1 MATCTL
7 KKMLAGWLQPAI
19 VSAMIANSVLCVAQA
34 GKHHTGSE
42 PAKNPDVADSQ
53 GIYQA
58 GMRPDGSVVLPVDQ
72 VIHPVGR
79 LIPFEGRPTA
89 LAIRPDG
96 RTAAVLKSSG
106 TYMNSSDHA
115 EHIVIIDLSSGQIK
129 QRFLPDGL
137 AQGAWT
143 LPYKTAQGSFIGI
156 LYSADG
162 NKLYA
167 SDASGSV
174 IVSDVAEDGSL
185 TTATRIALPVAD
197 PRRGAGFFKP
207 EGRNTASPGG
217 LALSKD
223 GRRLY
228 VALNMNNSLAV
239 VDLKENK
246 VVEEIPVGNAPHSV
260 LVDGSRAYVTNEG
273 GRPAAESD
281 YTNQSAGT
289 PIVAD
294 PATGRPTTGTI
305 SVVDL
310 TAGKVVASI
319 PVGLGP
325 TAMLLHQRDLF
336 VANTNSDTIS
346 VVDAASLSCVKT
358 ISVQPFSHAP
368 FGSSPNALA
377 MLPKGR
383 LAVSLGAA
391 NAVAIYQWAGPSATP
406 SLLGLIPTPWYP
418 GDLAF
423 DGKRNRLVVT
433 ALKGLGVEQ
442 PLPSAKNVLKPVGSV
457 SLVTMPTREEL
468 LKQTHEVIVN
478 NRWNTGLADH
488 PQPSTNAAAK
498 AVPDHIGDPSLIKHI
513 IYIIKEN
520 KTYDQVLGDDSRG
533 NRDPKLV
540 MFGQPITPNEHA
552 LAVQFPLLDNFYV
565 GSLASFDGHAW
576 ANAAFVTDY
585 LERGYTAGFQRSY
598 PFNGG
603 DSLAYSPSGFI
614 WEDALRHGKSVR
626 VFGEFASRFD
636 GPREHFGQWSD
647 WYRDSQIMEGKVE
660 GSSHTRAGEFKAKAD
675 IPSLDAVL
683 NRDFPPYDTHI
694 PDQYR
699 ADIFLADFRRRVANH
714 DLPDLTIMTLC
725 DDHTSGVEPGTP
737 APRAQI
743 ADNDLAFGRVVEA
756 ISNSPYWQNTAIF
769 VVEDDAA
776 GGLDHVDGHRS
787 PAFVIS
793 PYARH
798 GYVDRTYYTQIDVV
812 RTIEQMLGLP
822 PMNQHDLAAAPMS
835 TAFTDSPDLTPYK
848 ALPNESPLDEMNPV
862 KSASRFE
869 KAWGRESAKM
879 FAAWP
884 PIPDSPDNN
893 LLNRAIWYSL
903 HSYALPYPG
912 DDRVLM
918 PSEVP
923 RSKRVDND

>member
-19 VSAMIANSVLCVAQA
+19 VSAMIANSVLCVGQA
-34 GKHHTGSE
+34 GKHHAGTE
-42 PAKNPDVADSQ
+42 PAKSPADSQ

-72 VIHPVGR
+72 VIHPAGR

-89 LAIRPDG
+89 LGIRPDG

-106 TYMNSSDHA
+106 TYINSSDHA

-143 LPYKTAQGSFIGI
+143 LPYKTAQGSFTGI

-174 IVSDVAEDGSL
+174 IVSDVAADGSL

-294 PATGRPTTGTI
+294 PATGRPTTGTV

-319 PVGLGP
+319 PVGLDP

-346 VVDAASLSCVKT
+346 VVDTASLSCVKT

-377 MLPKGR
+377 MLPNGR

-418 GDLAF
+418 GDLAI
-423 DGKRNRLVVT
+423 DSKRNRLVVT

-478 NRWNTGLADH
+478 NRWNAGLADH
-488 PQPSTNAAAK
+488 PQPAANAAAK

-540 MFGQPITPNEHA
+540 MFGQPVTPNEHA

-626 VFGEFASRFD
+626 VFGEFAPRFD

-660 GSSHTRAGEFKAKAD
+660 GSLHTRAGEFKAKAD

-699 ADIFLADFRRRVANH
+699 ADIFLADFRQRVANH

-798 GYVDRTYYTQIDVV
+798 GYVDHTYYTQIDVV
-812 RTIEQMLGLP
+812 RTIEQILGLP

-862 KSASRFE
+862 KAPAGLRRRGGE
-869 KAWGRESAKM
+869 NRRKC
-879 FAAWP
+879 
-884 PIPDSPDNN
+884 SPRGH
-893 LLNRAIWYSL
+893 L
-903 HSYALPYPG
+903 YPTA
-912 DDRVLM
+912 
-918 PSEVP
+918 PTTTC
-923 RSKRVDND
+923 